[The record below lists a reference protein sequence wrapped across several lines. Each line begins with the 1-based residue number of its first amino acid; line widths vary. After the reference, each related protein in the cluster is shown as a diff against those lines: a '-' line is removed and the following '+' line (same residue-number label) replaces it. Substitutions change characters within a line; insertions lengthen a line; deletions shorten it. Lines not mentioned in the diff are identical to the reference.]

1 MLIMESKLKIVN
13 LYRQGKGIRT
23 ISRDLNISRNTVR
36 DIIRAEGTLPISY
49 VRQKQSYPAIGKYLK
64 VLEELFQANKTAKPK
79 RTLKQLFEELQQ
91 LGYTGSKS
99 ALERYAA
106 KWRVMDQT
114 LPSAA
119 CIPLSF
125 GVGEAYQF
133 DWSTDKVIINDEIV
147 TVKVAHFVLCYSRK
161 KFSYIYPNET
171 QEMLFD
177 AHIRAFEFF
186 GGTPTRGIYDNMT
199 TAVQKVLY
207 GKDREWNAYFLR
219 LCTHYRFEPTACT
232 PARGNEKGRVERQ
245 VQIDRQQFFTPMP
258 KGNSLEELN
267 DKLLSQL
274 IHYNSTHKHPEY
286 KDKTLD
292 EVFEREQ
299 HCLVRVSL
307 PFDGCKETNVKVST
321 TCLARYDRNS
331 YSVHCSCAGQI
342 VQCKS
347 YADKLVFF
355 YNDKEVGRH
364 ERRFTRG
371 HTYYNWQHYL
381 PILARKPGAL
391 RNGAPFVDMVLPDE
405 LNKVCQH
412 LEQHANGA
420 RDFAHILSYIPIES
434 MESVVAACAEAIKAK
449 AISKDVILNI
459 LLRSNEITN
468 NVAKSPTTYLPL
480 KHIPTANCNAY
491 DSLLSEVSA

>member
-13 LYRQGKGIRT
+13 LHRQGKGIRK

-36 DIIRAEGTLPISY
+36 DIIRAEESPSVAY
-49 VRQKQSYPAIGKYLK
+49 VRQNQSYPAIGKYLK

-79 RTLKQLFEELQQ
+79 RTIKQIFEELQQ
-91 LGYTGSKS
+91 VGYTGSRS
-99 ALERYAA
+99 AIERYAA
-106 KWRVMDQT
+106 KWRIIDQT
-114 LPSAA
+114 LPSVA

-133 DWSTDKVIINDEIV
+133 DWSTDKVIINGEII

-161 KFSYIYPNET
+161 KFSYIYHNET
-171 QEMLFD
+171 QEMVFD

-199 TAVQKVLY
+199 TAVKKVLC
-207 GKDREWNAYFLR
+207 GKEREWNPYFAQ
-219 LCTHYRFEPTACT
+219 LCTHYRVEPTACT

-258 KGNSLEELN
+258 QGNNLEELN
-267 DKLLSQL
+267 DKLISQL
-274 IHYNSTHKHPEY
+274 IHYNNTHRHPEY
-286 KDKTLD
+286 KDKTID
-292 EVFEREQ
+292 EVFAREQ
-299 HCLVRVSL
+299 HCLVRISI
-307 PFDGCKETNVKVST
+307 PFDGCKESDIKVST

-342 VQCKS
+342 IQCKS

-355 YNDKEVGRH
+355 YNGKEVGRH

-391 RNGAPFVDMVLPDE
+391 RNGTPFEGMVLPE
-405 LNKVCQH
+405 VLHEVRQH
-412 LEQHANGA
+412 LEQQANGA

-434 MESVVAACAEAIKAK
+434 MESVVCACSEALKAK

-459 LLRSNEITN
+459 LLRGNEISD
-468 NVAKSPTTYLPL
+468 NVSKSPANYLPL
-480 KHIPTANCNAY
+480 KHIPQANCTAY
-491 DSLLSEVSA
+491 NSLLSGVSA